1 MTKITVENLLA
12 ELSASE
18 LSPRDKQRTV
28 NIVVVNEGTMGATPT
43 VNVKQASF
51 GFDWDSQMFMLFP
64 EQPLTTLTREEIDDI
79 SKSVHDTQS
88 FHTRQLL
95 KENYER
101 ERTLREFIKNLDQ
114 SSMTTEQKEFISQLR

>member
-12 ELSASE
+12 ELSSNE
-18 LSPRDKQRTV
+18 LSQRDKQRTV

-64 EQPLTTLTREEIDDI
+64 EQPLTTLTREEIEDI
-79 SKSVHDTQS
+79 SKSVNNTQS
-88 FHTRQLL
+88 FHTRQIL

-101 ERTLREFIKNLDQ
+101 EKTLREFIKNLDQ
-114 SSMTTEQKEFISQLR
+114 SVMTDEQKEFIRKLR

>member
-12 ELSASE
+12 ELSAGE

-64 EQPLTTLTREEIDDI
+64 EQPLTTLTREEIEDI
-79 SKSVHDTQS
+79 SKSVNNTQS

-101 ERTLREFIKNLDQ
+101 EKTLREFIKNLDQ
-114 SSMTTEQKEFISQLR
+114 SSMTDEEKEFISQLR

>member
-1 MTKITVENLLA
+1 MTKITVENLLV
-12 ELSASE
+12 ELSAND

-64 EQPLTTLTREEIDDI
+64 EQPLTTLTREEIEDI
-79 SKSVHDTQS
+79 SKSVNNTQS

-101 ERTLREFIKNLDQ
+101 EKTLREFIKNLDQ
-114 SSMTTEQKEFISQLR
+114 SVMTDEQKEFISQLR

>member
-12 ELSASE
+12 ELSAND

-64 EQPLTTLTREEIDDI
+64 EQPLTTLTREEIEDI
-79 SKSVHDTQS
+79 SKSVNNTQS

-101 ERTLREFIKNLDQ
+101 EKTLREFIKNLDK
-114 SSMTTEQKEFISQLR
+114 SVMTDEQKEFISQLR

>member
-1 MTKITVENLLA
+1 MTKLTVEDLIN
-12 ELSASE
+12 ELTSNE
-18 LSPRDKQRTV
+18 LDERAKKRTV

-64 EQPLTTLTREEIDDI
+64 EQPLTTLTQKEIEDV
-79 SKSVHDTQS
+79 SKSVNNTQS

-95 KENYER
+95 KENYDR
-101 ERTLREFIKNLDQ
+101 EKALREFIKTLDQ
-114 SSMTTEQKEFISQLR
+114 SAMTDEQKEFISKLR

>member
-12 ELSASE
+12 ELSSNE
-18 LSPRDKQRTV
+18 LSQRDKQRTV

-64 EQPLTTLTREEIDDI
+64 EQPLTTLTREEIEDI
-79 SKSVHDTQS
+79 SKSVNNTQS
-88 FHTRQLL
+88 FHTRQIL

-101 ERTLREFIKNLDQ
+101 EQTLREFIKNLDQ
-114 SSMTTEQKEFISQLR
+114 SVMTDEQKEFIRKLR

>member
-12 ELSASE
+12 ELSAND

-64 EQPLTTLTREEIDDI
+64 EQPLTTLTREEIEDI
-79 SKSVHDTQS
+79 SKSVNNTQS

-101 ERTLREFIKNLDQ
+101 EKTLREFIKNLDQ
-114 SSMTTEQKEFISQLR
+114 SVMTDEQKEFISQLR

>member
-12 ELSASE
+12 ELSAND

-64 EQPLTTLTREEIDDI
+64 EQPLTTLTREEIEDI
-79 SKSVHDTQS
+79 SKSVNNTQS

-101 ERTLREFIKNLDQ
+101 EKKLREFIKNLDQ
-114 SSMTTEQKEFISQLR
+114 SVMTDEQKEFISQLR

>member
-12 ELSASE
+12 ELSSNE
-18 LSPRDKQRTV
+18 LSQRDKQRTV

-64 EQPLTTLTREEIDDI
+64 EQPLTTLTREEIEDI
-79 SKSVHDTQS
+79 SKSVNNTQS
-88 FHTRQLL
+88 FHTRQIL

-101 ERTLREFIKNLDQ
+101 EKTLREFIKNLDQ
-114 SSMTTEQKEFISQLR
+114 SVMTDEQKEFISQLR

>member
-12 ELSASE
+12 ELSATD

-64 EQPLTTLTREEIDDI
+64 EQPLTTLTREEIEDI
-79 SKSVHDTQS
+79 SKSVNNTQS

-101 ERTLREFIKNLDQ
+101 EKTLREFIKNLDQ
-114 SSMTTEQKEFISQLR
+114 SVMTDEQKEFISQLR

>member
-12 ELSASE
+12 ELSSNE
-18 LSPRDKQRTV
+18 LSQRDKQRTV

-64 EQPLTTLTREEIDDI
+64 EQPLTTLTREEIEDI
-79 SKSVHDTQS
+79 SKIVNNTQS
-88 FHTRQLL
+88 FHTRQIL

-101 ERTLREFIKNLDQ
+101 EKTLREFIKNLDQ
-114 SSMTTEQKEFISQLR
+114 SVMTDEQKEFISQLR

>member
-12 ELSASE
+12 EISANE
-18 LSPRDKQRTV
+18 LSPRDRQRTV

-64 EQPLTTLTREEIDDI
+64 EQPLTTLTREEIEDI
-79 SKSVHDTQS
+79 SKSVNNTQS

-95 KENYER
+95 QEHYDR
-101 ERTLREFIKNLDQ
+101 EKVLRDFIKTLDQ
-114 SSMTTEQKEFISQLR
+114 SGMTAEQKEFVSKVR

>member
-12 ELSASE
+12 ELSANK
-18 LSPRDKQRTV
+18 LSPREKQRTV

-64 EQPLTTLTREEIDDI
+64 EQPLTTLTREEIEDI
-79 SKSVHDTQS
+79 SKSVNNTQS

-95 KENYER
+95 KENCER
-101 ERTLREFIKNLDQ
+101 EKTLREFIKNLDQ
-114 SSMTTEQKEFISQLR
+114 SVMTDEQKEFISQLR

>member
-12 ELSASE
+12 ELSAND

-43 VNVKQASF
+43 VNVKQSSF

-64 EQPLTTLTREEIDDI
+64 EQPLTTLTREEIEDI
-79 SKSVHDTQS
+79 SKSVNNTQS

-101 ERTLREFIKNLDQ
+101 EKTLREFIKNLDQ
-114 SSMTTEQKEFISQLR
+114 SVMTDEQKEFISQLR